1 MYLTDEEKQMLDG
14 QAGELARQCME
25 ILVTLGEINGA
36 EKMLKIRSVHSPG
49 VSYRV
54 TGDAGLNY
62 VVDASKLGTFRVP
75 LTLNT
80 IGIDAD
86 RWQQIGFPE
95 EFSRKQLALLQ
106 AYAKMGAIPTCT
118 CTPYLNGFAPL
129 PGEHVA
135 WGESSAIAYANSVL
149 GARTNREGGPTALAA
164 AVTGCV
170 PAYGYHLAE
179 NRRADLCINVER
191 NISSKRDFAVLGYYA
206 GMTSG
211 RRVPVFKG
219 LPGCRS
225 VENLKALSAAIAT
238 SGAVALFHIEGVTPD
253 AVIGKA
259 DLKPKETVNFGET
272 EYRQVTDKFNYQG
285 DVDFVVIGCPHCS
298 IGELQ
303 QLAAL
308 LEGKKVKADFWVC
321 TSRMTKMLSDKMG
334 FTEIIERAGARVVCD
349 TCPVLCPTSSKG
361 YKTIL
366 TNSAK
371 LAHYAPGLWSV
382 KTALIQ
388 TDQCISA
395 ALTGKWG
402 GSK

>member
-14 QAGELARQCME
+14 ESGELARQCME
-25 ILVTLGEINGA
+25 ILVALGEINGA
-36 EKMLKIRSVHSPG
+36 EKMLRIRNVHSPG

-62 VVDASKLGTFRVP
+62 VVDASKLGSFRVP

-86 RWQQIGFPE
+86 CWRQIGFPE
-95 EFSRKQLALLQ
+95 DFSMKQLALLK
-106 AYAKMGAIPTCT
+106 AYEEMGAIPLCT

-135 WGESSAIAYANSVL
+135 WGESSAIVYVNSAL

-164 AVTGCV
+164 AVTGRV
-170 PAYGYHLAE
+170 PVYGYHLDE
-179 NRRADLCINVER
+179 NRAASLCINVEK
-191 NISSKRDFAVLGYYA
+191 NVSSNRDFAVLGYYA
-206 GMTSG
+206 GTVAG
-211 RRVPVFKG
+211 KGVPVFKG
-219 LPGCRS
+219 LSGCRS
-225 VENLKALSAAIAT
+225 VDNLKALSAAVAT

-253 AVIGKA
+253 AVAGKVN
-259 DLKPKETVNFGET
+259 LKAEETVNFGER
-272 EYRQVTDKFNYQG
+272 EYRQVADKFNYQG

-308 LEGKKVKADFWVC
+308 LEGKKIKTDFWAC
-321 TSRMTKMLSDKMG
+321 TSRSIKLLSDRMG
-334 FTEIIERAGARVVCD
+334 FTEIIEKAGARVVCD
-349 TCPVLCPTSSKG
+349 TCPVLSPTSSKG

-366 TNSAK
+366 TDSAK
-371 LAHYAPGLWSV
+371 LAHYAPGLWNV
-382 KTALIQ
+382 ETALIQ
-388 TDQCISA
+388 TDQCIAA
-395 ALTGKWG
+395 ALEGKWG
-402 GSK
+402 GNR